1 MSLVAV
7 AGAELEV
14 DWHGPGPADAPTLV
28 FLHEGLGCAAMWR
41 DFPAALAGEVGCGAL
56 VYSRAGYGG
65 SSAVPA
71 VARPVGYLADEAAR
85 ALPALLDALRVE
97 RAVLVGHSDGASIAL
112 ATRDRRVVARVVE
125 APHTFVEELTLASI
139 RRAREDYERGDLRA
153 RLQRW
158 HGDNVDGA
166 FRGWNGMWLDPAF
179 ASWSVVDLLPSTT
192 GPLLAIQGRDDPYGT
207 LAQLDVLAAR
217 CPGPVELLV
226 LDGCGHTPHRD
237 RRDAVLAAMRDHIAR
252 ALTSR

>member
-1 MSLVAV
+1 VTPLPVGDAT
-7 AGAELEV
+7 LEIL
-14 DWHGPGPADAPTLV
+14 WHGPDAAAAPTLV

-41 DFPAALAGEVGCGAL
+41 DVPAALAGATGCGAL

-65 SSAVPA
+65 SSPVPPA
-71 VARPVGYLADEAAR
+71 ARPTSYLVDEAR

-97 RAVLVGHSDGASIAL
+97 RAILVGHSDGASIAL
-112 ATRDRRVVARVVE
+112 AARDARILARVVE

-153 RLQRW
+153 RLARW

-166 FRGWNGMWLDPAF
+166 FRGWNGMWLDPGF
-179 ASWSVVDLLPSTT
+179 AAWSIVDLLPTTT

-207 LAQLDVLAAR
+207 LAQLDVLAER
-217 CPGPVELLV
+217 CPGPVERLV

-237 RRDAVLAAMRDHIAR
+237 RRAEVLAAMRDFVAR